1 MASAQVVE
9 MSLILSTTV
18 LLRTPVTLMFIFY
31 HGLLLL
37 GSTQLLAV
45 SLAEMFFQYVI
56 YFLNKN
62 ERFSLLTIYDISG
75 EVKHKNFESNKFIKV
90 KLSLSIILQ

>member
-9 MSLILSTTV
+9 MSLI
-18 LLRTPVTLMFIFY
+18 LRTPVTLMFIFY

-62 ERFSLLTIYDISG
+62 ERFSLLTIHDISG

-90 KLSLSIILQ
+90 KLSL